1 MSPKISRYGAE
12 KVIMS
17 EEGKPMF
24 RRCITHD
31 GKGTQDIPVTERG
44 FVKDLEV
51 SILIR
56 KRYFSEVDYENHTAY
71 FVQKYKLSMPKD
83 RELEFVYF
91 KYDPKSMGNVC
102 VRDFRAEMN
111 AQVGTGYLGT
121 TWVDITSENDA
132 YLYGIK
138 KVGRPVKVSA
148 EKAQER
154 ISFEVTFVT

>member
-56 KRYFSEVDYENHTAY
+56 KRYFSEVDYENHTA
-71 FVQKYKLSMPKD
+71 
-83 RELEFVYF
+83 
-91 KYDPKSMGNVC
+91 
-102 VRDFRAEMN
+102 
-111 AQVGTGYLGT
+111 
-121 TWVDITSENDA
+121 
-132 YLYGIK
+132 
-138 KVGRPVKVSA
+138 
-148 EKAQER
+148 
-154 ISFEVTFVT
+154 